1 MILKRSGINAQQCA
15 MGFRLSKMIQDLGVN
30 EDNFRTFISEIYQ
43 HCSEIGL
50 RPQNVAENVKQLLI
64 LSESIPR

>member
-1 MILKRSGINAQQCA
+1 
-15 MGFRLSKMIQDLGVN
+15 MGFRLVRVIQDLGID

-50 RPQNVAENVKQLLI
+50 RPQKIAENVKQLLK
-64 LSESIPR
+64 LSESIPLSDI